1 MPIKGQDS
9 LHLANVFRDGIALGF
24 LAACSL
30 SGLIAG
36 CSNEPIDVPC
46 PGVAA
51 GELVVTE
58 VHGPQ
63 SGEDQYGE
71 WVEIYNASDSA
82 VDLRGLSVTFTK
94 LDGSSQLQMF
104 VRKSV
109 ELAAGEY
116 AVFGKQLSG
125 TEPEHVNY
133 GYLGDIG
140 DIDGSGG
147 KLFDSAA
154 VEISSCGEVI
164 DLAVYRNLPTRGSL
178 ALNGD
183 ISPPTAE
190 ANDDEVNWCVDELED
205 EDTDEKGVR
214 GTPQEENPSCA
225 E

>member
-1 MPIKGQDS
+1 MKRQDS
-9 LHLANVFRDGIALGF
+9 LHLANVFGDCTALTF

-30 SGLIAG
+30 SVLSG
-36 CSNEPIDVPC
+36 CSHEPLDIPC
-46 PGVAA
+46 PAISA

-63 SGEDQYGE
+63 TGEDQYGE
-71 WVEIYNASDSA
+71 WIEVYNASSRTI
-82 VDLRGLSVTFTK
+82 DLSGLSVSFTK
-94 LDGSSQLQMF
+94 LDGSSKLKMF
-104 VRKSV
+104 VRTAV
-109 ELAAGEY
+109 NLEPGGY
-116 AVFGKQLSG
+116 AVFGKQLPG
-125 TEPEHVNY
+125 AEPEHVDY

-154 VEISSCGEVI
+154 VEITSCGEFI
-164 DLAVYRNLPTRGSL
+164 DLALYRNLPTKGSL
-178 ALNGD
+178 TLNGD

-190 ANDDEVNWCVDELED
+190 ANDDEVNWCVDNLED
-205 EDTDEKGVR
+205 EETEQKGVR